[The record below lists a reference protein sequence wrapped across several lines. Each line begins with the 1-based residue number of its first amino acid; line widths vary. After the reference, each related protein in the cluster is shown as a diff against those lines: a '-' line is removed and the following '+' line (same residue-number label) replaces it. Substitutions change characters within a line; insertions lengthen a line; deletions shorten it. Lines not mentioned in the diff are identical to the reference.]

1 MSYKRF
7 DERLTQMQWQPQAGP
22 SPQIVDSVIAERHP
36 ITIRGVEF
44 TLAGAILGIL
54 IGVGLKGIYTPGAPW
69 GPESGLTGLLVGG
82 AAIGGGGFIAGGG
95 CGCDAA
101 APGDATAD
109 AVCVDEPADDRDA
122 AAELIGTMTSGW
134 A

>member
-82 AAIGGGGFIAGGG
+82 AAIGG
-95 CGCDAA
+95 AA
-101 APGDATAD
+101 LSLVAAVVATLRHREMPRLMQFASMNLLMI
-109 AVCVDEPADDRDA
+109 VM
-122 AAELIGTMTSGW
+122 LLLS
-134 A
+134 

>member
-82 AAIGGGGFIAGGG
+82 AAIGGATLSLV
-95 CGCDAA
+95 AA
-101 APGDATAD
+101 VVAMLRHREMPRLMQFASMNLLMI
-109 AVCVDEPADDRDA
+109 VM
-122 AAELIGTMTSGW
+122 LLLS
-134 A
+134 